1 MKKFLALLIILG
13 AAIGIAFM
21 MQKQSASPA
30 VPEVSIPVT
39 AQTPVDGTYVPAPGT
54 TVLWKGDRPL
64 VAGYLDSGTLAL
76 ESGTITVSDGT
87 LSGEVSFAMNT
98 ITAVQTGSGK
108 GAESLTRHLQ
118 SPDFFDA
125 ATYPRATLTITGITP
140 TEQDHRYTA
149 VGTLS
154 IKGVSKP
161 FSFPISVYDDNG
173 ALRVQGTVAVDR
185 TQWNITYG
193 SGNFFKELGEKMIN
207 DIFTVTIDT
216 AFQKQ

>member
-1 MKKFLALLIILG
+1 MKKFLALLIIL
-13 AAIGIAFM
+13 AATIGVVVM
-21 MQKQSASPA
+21 LQKPALSP
-30 VPEVSIPVT
+30 VGPEVSIPTT
-39 AQTPVDGTYVPAPGT
+39 AQAIVDGTYVPAPGA

-64 VAGYLDSGTLAL
+64 MAGYLDSGTLAI

-118 SPDFFDA
+118 SPDFFDTT
-125 ATYPRATLTITGITP
+125 TYPRATIAITGITP

-173 ALRVQGTVAVDR
+173 ALRIQGEVAVDR